1 MDGRWDRNKT
11 AGVAALGLLVVV
23 NAAIS
28 YRNART
34 IRADS
39 EQVAHTEQVLAAV
52 AAVRADLRG
61 MEAAQRRFL
70 ILGDD
75 PSHAEFLRA
84 AARVDAAIDEL
95 AGLTLDNP
103 EQKPRLASLR
113 DAVRRTFT
121 RLSEAVRIRRELGP
135 EAARA
140 TVAGG
145 GAHAA
150 LDDSER
156 RLDELDAAEQ
166 ALMRRR
172 RAETEKAY
180 NDALLFG
187 GAAAAFGLAAV
198 AGFAWLLSRDAAI
211 RRRAEEVRARLAA
224 IVESS
229 ADAIVGMTPEG
240 VVQTWNAGAEA
251 LFDRS
256 AEEAVG
262 RPIDELIV
270 PPELREES
278 RGVLRRVARDEPVEP
293 FETVRMSRNGRRI
306 EVSATVSP
314 IRDPAGRVVGASKV
328 LRDVGARKRAER
340 LVREGEARFQ
350 TLFEQGVQ
358 FAGVL
363 SPDGEVLEANRSCLD
378 SWGLQREGVVGR
390 PFWECSWWASSP
402 TLAERIRDACE
413 RAAAGEAFRSEEPYF
428 VVDGTERVMDLA
440 IAPVVDEVGR
450 ILFLSTTGTDVTDRK
465 RGEGSLRRSEERYRT
480 LFNSIDQGFCVAR
493 VLFDGDRGVDYR
505 FLEAN
510 PIFEAQ
516 TGLRNVIGRRAKELV
531 PDLEDRWSAVYGEV
545 ARTGEPTRFL
555 EWAEAMGRWFDVY
568 AFRVGAP
575 EEATV
580 AILFTDV
587 TERKRVEEERERLLR
602 HASEERERLA
612 EAFERSPAFVAVLRG
627 PDHVYE
633 RVNARFEELLGRRDL
648 VGRPVREIMPE
659 AGEQGYFEVLDRVFR
674 ESEVYI
680 ATGRR
685 VQFARGIAGEM
696 EDRWLDFV
704 FQPLIGP
711 DGGVSGVLI
720 HGIDLTDRL
729 RAEAEAREKDQRLQ
743 LLLGNA
749 TDYAVLIT
757 DPDGIVVDW
766 AGGAEAITGFAPA
779 DVLGRPADVI
789 FTHEDRAAGVP
800 AREMATAAREGRAE
814 DKRWHLRKDG
824 STFFAEGVMVPLR
837 EAGSLRGFGKL
848 FRDATARRRS
858 EEGVRFLA
866 DAGASIAELVD
877 YESTLQ
883 RIARLAVGGF
893 ADWCAVDLV
902 EEDGRLRR
910 LALNRSP
917 AVEATA
923 GADVERDLDGLV
935 AHVMGAG
942 EPEVV
947 FDVAGIDPGSTV
959 VGDDRLARLAAAGV
973 RSYLG
978 VPMLSRGRVAGCL
991 AFLSAS
997 GRRRF
1002 GPEQLRVAQD
1012 LAERV
1017 AVAVENGRLYRAL
1030 QEADRRKAEFLAT
1043 LAHELRNPLAPV
1055 RNGVQV
1061 LRLGGDDPAAR
1072 AKAVEMMDR
1081 QIVHLVRLVDDLMD
1095 VSRVNSGK
1103 VALRLAPVDLRDVV
1117 EAAVEISRQMIDSGG
1132 HQLGVRVADEPL
1144 PLEADR
1150 TRLVQVL
1157 ANLLNNAAKYTPQG
1171 GRIELSAGREGTDAV
1186 VSVTDSG
1193 VGISAEMLPRIFDMF
1208 TQIGTTIDRS
1218 QGGLGIGLTLVR
1230 RLVEMHGGAVSARSE
1245 GAGRGSTLIVRLP
1258 LARPAT
1264 AGEGSVATAPAAPS
1278 SSRLNVLV
1286 VDDNQDSAESLAIL
1300 LGLKGHEV
1308 RTAHDGPEALRT
1320 LESFRPHLVLLDL
1333 GLPGMSGFEVARRI
1347 RSSAGLRDVRLA
1359 ALTGWGQEEDRRRTR
1374 EAGFDHHLVKPADP
1388 EAVEAVLATLLHPA
1402 G

>member
-28 YRNART
+28 YRNARA
-34 IRADS
+34 IRSDS
-39 EQVAHTEQVLAAV
+39 EEVVHTEQVLADV
-52 AAVRADLRG
+52 AALRADLRG

-70 ILGDD
+70 LLGDD
-75 PSHAEFLRA
+75 SSQAEFLRTA
-84 AARVDAAIDEL
+84 GRVDAGVDEL
-95 AGLTLDNP
+95 ARLTLDNT
-103 EQKPRLASLR
+103 EQKPRITALH
-113 DAVRRTFT
+113 DAVRRTYT
-121 RLSEAVRIRRELGP
+121 KLSEAVRIRRELGP

-140 TVAGG
+140 NVAGG

-156 RLDELDAAEQ
+156 RLDDVGAAERT
-166 ALMRRR
+166 LLTKRRT
-172 RAETEKAY
+172 ETDKAY
-180 NDALLFG
+180 DDAVLFG
-187 GAAAAFGLAAV
+187 AASTVFGLAAV
-198 AGFAWLLSRDAAI
+198 AGFAWLLARDAAI

-240 VVQTWNAGAEA
+240 IVQTWNAGAEA

-293 FETVRMSRNGRRI
+293 FETVRMSRGGRKI

-340 LVREGEARFQ
+340 QAREGEARFR

-363 SPDGEVLEANRSCLD
+363 SADGEILEANRSCFD
-378 SWGLQREGVVGR
+378 SWGLQREDVLGR
-390 PFWECSWWASSP
+390 PFWECPWWASSP
-402 TLAERIRDACE
+402 TLARTIRDACE
-413 RAAAGEAFRSEEPYF
+413 RAASGETLRFEEPYL

-440 IAPVVDEVGR
+440 ITPVVDEVGR
-450 ILFLSTTGTDVTDRK
+450 ILFLSSTATDVTDRK
-465 RGEGSLRRSEERYRT
+465 RGEESLRRSEERYRT
-480 LFNSIDQGFCVAR
+480 LFNSIDQGFCVAQ
-493 VLFDGDRGVDYR
+493 VVFDGDRPVDYR
-505 FLEAN
+505 FMEAN
-510 PIFEAQ
+510 PVFETQ
-516 TGLRNVIGRRAKELV
+516 TGLVDVVGRSARELV
-531 PDLEDRWSAVYGEV
+531 PDLEDHWFAIYGEV
-545 ARTGEPTRFL
+545 ARTGVPTRFL
-555 EWAEAMGRWFDVY
+555 ERAEAMGRWFDVY

-575 EEATV
+575 DEAMV

-587 TERKRVEEERERLLR
+587 TERKRAEEERERLLR

-627 PDHVYE
+627 PEHVYE
-633 RVNARFEELLGRRDL
+633 RVNARYEELIGRRDL
-648 VGRPVREIMPE
+648 VGRTVREVVPE
-659 AGEQGYFEVLDRVFR
+659 VGEQGYFEVLDRVFR
-674 ESEVYI
+674 ESEAYI

-685 VQFARGIAGEM
+685 VQLARGPAGEI

-720 HGIDLTDRL
+720 HGIDLSDRF

-757 DPDGIVVDW
+757 DPEGIVVDW
-766 AGGAEAITGFAPA
+766 AGGAEAITGYAPA

-789 FTHEDRAAGVP
+789 FTPDDRAAGVP

-837 EAGSLRGFGKL
+837 EEGLLRGFGKL

-910 LALNRSP
+910 LALNRST
-917 AVEATA
+917 AVEESAES
-923 GADVERDLDGLV
+923 GVEKELDGLV
-935 AHVMGAG
+935 SHVMATG

-947 FDVAGIDPGSTV
+947 YDLAGIDPGSTV
-959 VGDDRLARLAAAGV
+959 VGDDRLAAVGI
-973 RSYLG
+973 RSCLG
-978 VPMLSRGRVAGCL
+978 VPILSRGRVAGCL
-991 AFLSAS
+991 TFLSAS

-1072 AKAVEMMDR
+1072 ARAVEMMDR

-1103 VALRLAPVDLRDVV
+1103 VALRLAPVDLREIV

-1132 HQLGVRVADEPL
+1132 HELGVRVADEPL

-1157 ANLLNNAAKYTPQG
+1157 ANLLNNAAKYTPHG
-1171 GRIELSAGREGTDAV
+1171 GRIELSAGREGMDAV
-1186 VSVTDSG
+1186 VCVTDSG

-1230 RLVEMHGGAVSARSE
+1230 RLVEMHGGTVSARSE
-1245 GAGRGSTLIVRLP
+1245 GAGQGSTLIVRLP

-1264 AGEGSVATAPAAPS
+1264 VDEGSVAAAPAVPA

-1286 VDDNQDSAESLAIL
+1286 VDDNRDSAESLAIL

-1347 RSSAGLRDVRLA
+1347 RSSAGLRGVQLA

-1388 EAVEAVLATLLHPA
+1388 EAVEAVLATLLHAA